1 MTLAHFAATITV
13 LCFMLALGWFWQAVA
28 AWRGVPTLPDLTRLD
43 IARLDFACLAFSAA
57 LPDRTAS
64 DEPELTVIV
73 PACNEEESIETT
85 LRSLLASTGVRLQIV
100 AVDDRSTDRTGALMD
115 AIAVEAEA
123 AGGPHRLEII
133 HNHELPAGWLG
144 KVHALSLGVERAT
157 TPWLLFTDGDVR
169 FGPRAAELALR
180 YAKAEKADHVVL
192 LLVLEIESFT
202 EAAVFATFQ
211 ALTSWKNRFWK
222 VADPKAWDFF
232 GAGGFNMVRR
242 EVYDK
247 VGGFEA
253 LRMEVVED
261 LRLGWMIKRAGYAQ
275 RVVVGPGLVSI
286 RWIHGAL
293 GLVGLLEKNGF
304 AALRYRV
311 GLALRAFIGLAVQI
325 TLPLIAI
332 ALGGWATVAGLAVYA
347 SMVLT
352 YAANRRVTQM
362 PAWLALLYAPAAA
375 VLMFAL
381 MRSTFLTLKRGGVQW
396 RGTFYPLEELRRNTG
411 SWN

>member
-13 LCFMLALGWFWQAVA
+13 LTLMLAMGWLWQGLA
-28 AWRGVPTLPDLTRLD
+28 AWRGVPTLADLTQF
-43 IARLDFACLAFSAA
+43 DFSLE
-57 LPDRTAS
+57 LPDVAAS
-64 DEPELTVIV
+64 SEPEITVIV
-73 PACNEEESIETT
+73 PACNEEKSIQKT
-85 LRSLLASTGVRLQIV
+85 LRSLLGSTGVRLQIV

-123 AGGPHRLEII
+123 ARGPHRLEVI
-133 HNHELPAGWLG
+133 HNRELPPGWLG

-157 TPWLLFTDGDVR
+157 APWLLFTDGDVR
-169 FGPRAAELALR
+169 FGPRAVELALR

-192 LLVLEIESFT
+192 LLVLEIESVA
-202 EAAVFATFQ
+202 EAAVFATLQ
-211 ALTSWKNRFWK
+211 ALTAWKNRFWK
-222 VADPKAWDFF
+222 VGDPKAWDFF

-261 LRLGWMIKRAGYAQ
+261 LRLGWLIKRAGYAQ

-304 AALRYRV
+304 AALRYRAS
-311 GLALRAFIGLAVQI
+311 LALRAFFGLAVQI
-325 TLPLIAI
+325 ALPLIAI
-332 ALGGWATVAGLAVYA
+332 ALGGWATVAGFAVYA
-347 SMVLT
+347 SMTLT

-362 PAWLALLYAPAAA
+362 SPWLAILSAPAAA

-411 SWN
+411 REW